1 MHPLVPALLIE
12 PPLPPFPQRQGWS
25 SKHSLLSFPAPSTR
39 RSLPPQENNRGD
51 VLPCTRARP
60 VHPMQ
65 ANSPVFV
72 PAAHRSSPFV
82 SPAPIEYVSPPV
94 LYNPSPQSNTGP
106 KGSRL
111 GVRRPL
117 TVPSSSAPG
126 LLGGGGA
133 QRRSKR
139 DGADGGKDVRE
150 EKGRPDVGES
160 KKMTSVAALDLMRY
174 VAVFFSP
181 WRLTKGEEG
190 CLALHLGTPSL
201 ALFRLVRQN

>member
-1 MHPLVPALLIE
+1 
-12 PPLPPFPQRQGWS
+12 
-25 SKHSLLSFPAPSTR
+25 
-39 RSLPPQENNRGD
+39 
-51 VLPCTRARP
+51 
-60 VHPMQ
+60 MQ

-94 LYNPSPQSNTGP
+94 LYDPSPPSNAGP

-139 DGADGGKDVRE
+139 DGADGGKGARE
-150 EKGRPDVGES
+150 EKGKADVREG
-160 KKMTSVAALDLMRY
+160 KKMTSVASLDLMR
-174 VAVFFSP
+174 
-181 WRLTKGEEG
+181 
-190 CLALHLGTPSL
+190 
-201 ALFRLVRQN
+201 